1 MSLGKLGLTF
11 PGIMKAKH
19 HNKYI
24 IAYMFAVLAAGCGA
38 GETIDILK
46 SDNDSLKLALDNEK
60 KVVEQLKNQR
70 NQMQTNLIKAN
81 NLNLVLFER
90 IAVIETELE
99 DSNEPPSDF
108 NYFTNIND
116 NEKILIWNSAV
127 DEILINLNRV
137 KKADLSLLN
146 DKFTGQFEA
155 NRLTMFARNYEAK
168 ALTTVSELRFQKF
181 PKSDIL
187 EKQITLFTSNY
198 CAYLSSV
205 RSSVDRIP
213 FFASS
218 GTGFRAEAARRKAA
232 YLNKTAN
239 QKIYQAISAHLK
251 NCHSN
256 LNYINRLKI
265 KAR

>member
-1 MSLGKLGLTF
+1 
-11 PGIMKAKH
+11 MKQ
-19 HNKYI
+19 I
-24 IAYMFAVLAAGCGA
+24 LITVIAAVLAAGCGA

-60 KVVEQLKNQR
+60 KVVEQLKNER
-70 NQMQTNLIKAN
+70 NQMQTNLIEAN

-99 DSNEPPSDF
+99 DSNEPASDF

-116 NEKILIWNSAV
+116 NEIILIWNSAI
-127 DEILINLNRV
+127 DKILINLNRV
-137 KKADLSLLN
+137 KKADLALLN
-146 DKFTGQFEA
+146 DKFTGRFEA
-155 NRLTMFARNYEAK
+155 NRLTMFARNYEAR
-168 ALTTVSELRFQKF
+168 ALTTVSELRLQKF

-213 FFASS
+213 FYASS

-239 QKIYQAISAHLK
+239 QKIYQAISTNLK

-265 KAR
+265 KIR